1 MKILSCLLAS
11 TLTILSIHAATLES
25 AEVTAAINTVIL
37 VDGSASRPA
46 SIGDVLR
53 GASSLET
60 GKKSRAELTF
70 NDKTI
75 ARLGAN
81 SVFSFSRG
89 TRDLEL
95 NRGVIL
101 MQVPKAA
108 GGATIQTAA
117 VTAAITG
124 TTIAIEYSPAEG
136 NFPGSIK
143 IFVLEGTLRAFLKA
157 VPGESLLLEPGQ
169 MISLRPDAGK
179 LPDAEVFD
187 IKRFIETAGL
197 MSDQFS
203 ELPSLDL
210 IFENIVLQ
218 DAEKRNGRLLI
229 SNFTLH
235 HKMPSAL
242 PFVQQNNQVNE
253 RLFVNPVPQ
262 VQPTPPRPA
271 RTPVPF
277 VPTPPPTPP
286 PSSSPPI
293 DYGS

>member
-1 MKILSCLLAS
+1 MKILPYTLAALIAIV
-11 TLTILSIHAATLES
+11 TARAATLES
-25 AEVTAAINTVIL
+25 AEVTAAINSVSLI
-37 VDGSASRPA
+37 DGSASRPA
-46 SIGDVLR
+46 SVGDVLR
-53 GASSLET
+53 GSSALET
-60 GKKSRAELTF
+60 GSKSRAELTF
-70 NDKTI
+70 NDRTI
-75 ARLGAN
+75 ARLGAS

-124 TTIAIEYSPAEG
+124 TTIAIEYSPADG
-136 NFPGSIK
+136 SFPGSIK

-157 VPGESLLLEPGQ
+157 LPGESLLLEPGQ
-169 MISLRPDAGK
+169 MIALTPDASR
-179 LPDAEVFD
+179 LPDAQVFD
-187 IKRFIETAGL
+187 LKRFTETAGL
-197 MSDQFS
+197 LGDQFG

-235 HKMPSAL
+235 NKMPSVL
-242 PFVQQNNQVNE
+242 PFVQQNNQVNQ
-253 RLFVNPVPQ
+253 RLFVNPLPRT
-262 VQPTPPRPA
+262 QPTPPPVRA
-271 RTPVPF
+271 TPPPPP
-277 VPTPPPTPP
+277 PTPPPTPVP
-286 PSSSPPI
+286 KPSSSPYPH
-293 DYGS
+293 